1 MTRIALVAVC
11 YNTYTVLGRFAES
24 LRTALDAA
32 PSVDFDLV
40 VMDTS
45 TGPRDDAVL
54 ARIHDLLPRSR
65 YMKVDNVGY
74 FPAFKI
80 GFDTLSGGADYDYVA
95 ISNVDLEVAPTFF
108 SQLAALRL
116 PEAEKVG
123 IVAPAILSKTRN
135 NDSNPKTLVR
145 PTRLGLQ
152 KNLFL
157 FRHLWLLRWYQRLS
171 ALKART
177 FPKMP
182 GGILMYAPHGSFI
195 IFTKYFFT
203 HGGSVDY
210 PLFLYGEED
219 FVGEQ
224 CRRIGAT
231 VKYQPEMKVYDQDH
245 ASTGQEKLAFL
256 ASHHVRSLEYIVRTY
271 HADDAI

>member
-1 MTRIALVAVC
+1 MTRIAIVAVC
-11 YNTYTVLGRFAES
+11 YNTYEALGRFAES

-32 PSVDFDLV
+32 PGVEFDFL

-45 TGPRDDAVL
+45 TGPRDDGVV

-80 GFDTLSGGADYDYVA
+80 GFDTLSSGADYDFVA

-108 SQLAALRL
+108 TELAALRL
-116 PEAEKVG
+116 PDADKVG

-145 PTRLGLQ
+145 PTRLGLR

-177 FPKMP
+177 FPRMP
-182 GGILMYAPHGSFI
+182 GGMLMYAPHGSFI
-195 IFTKYFFT
+195 IFTKYYFR

-210 PLFLYGEED
+210 PRFLFGEED

-231 VKYQPEMKVYDQDH
+231 VKYLPDITVFDEDH
-245 ASTGQEKLAFL
+245 GSTGQENLAFL
-256 ASHHVRSLEYIVRTY
+256 ASHHATSLDYIIRTY
-271 HADDAI
+271 HANDTI